1 MQSFVGRACERAGDN
16 KKQGVGLR
24 SGSNAAGSLG
34 RKISRG
40 IYDSTADA
48 GTGESLL

>member
-24 SGSNAAGSLG
+24 SGS
-34 RKISRG
+34 KISRG